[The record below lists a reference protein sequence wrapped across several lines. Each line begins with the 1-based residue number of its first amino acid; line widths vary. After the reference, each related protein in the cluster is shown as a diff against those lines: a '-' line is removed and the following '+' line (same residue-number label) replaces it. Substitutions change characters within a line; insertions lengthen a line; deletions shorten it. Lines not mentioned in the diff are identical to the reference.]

1 MSLMIIGVA
10 VVGIINGYSM
20 AAKRAEWSGYSLAA
34 QALAIQQIE
43 QIRSARWDTQ
53 ETPVI
58 DNTTNVPLT
67 SVATMDIPIIGTNTI
82 AATNY
87 VSVTTIVVS
96 VTPPVTM
103 KMVRVDTVWPWFDQ
117 YFTNSIATFR
127 APDR

>member
-58 DNTTNVPLT
+58 DNTTNIPLT
-67 SVATMDIPIIGTNTI
+67 SVATMDIPVIGTNTI
-82 AATNY
+82 VATNY

-96 VTPPVTM
+96 ATPPVTM
-103 KMVRVDTVWPWFDQ
+103 KMVRVLQ
-117 YFTNSIATFR
+117 NQ
-127 APDR
+127 DRHAAL